1 MAQAAPSTAAAPA
14 EKVNL
19 RELLH
24 WIFSPL
30 SFMEKYAAEE
40 GPLFRKAIATGAP
53 QPHIWFVSDPGALQ
67 TILSQDTTVFD
78 APGDANGLLRP
89 IVGDRSMILL
99 SDQAHRRSRK
109 LLMPP
114 FHGERMRQYGDT
126 IVKIARQAADALA
139 PGQDFVAR
147 QQMQD
152 VTLRVILDVVF
163 GLRPGDRQTRMKP
176 LIAEMLDMVGSPLRS
191 SMLFFKQFQR
201 PLGPWRS
208 FLRDREALDELIY
221 AEIRDRRAAPDDDH
235 QDVLSLLLAAR
246 DEDGNPMQDQELR
259 DELITLLVAGHET
272 TASAIA
278 WAFYWIHQDER
289 IRTTLLA
296 ELDSLPADADPM
308 DLFRLPYLTALCNET
323 LRIYPIGMLT
333 FPRRVRQRV
342 RLVNR
347 ELEPGDLVMGSIYLT
362 HRNPEIFP
370 NPTEFRPERFL
381 ERQYSPYEFL
391 PFGGGSRRC
400 LGLALAQFEMK
411 LVLATWLQTWTL
423 ELRESKPVPPQRR
436 GLTLGPKTGVRMRT
450 VARRGS

>member
-1 MAQAAPSTAAAPA
+1 MAQAVSSAAGNSTG
-14 EKVNL
+14 KVKL

-30 SFMEKYAAEE
+30 SFMERYAAEE
-40 GPLFRKAIATGAP
+40 GPIFRKAIATGAP
-53 QPHIWFVSDPGALQ
+53 CPNIWFVSDPEALQ
-67 TILSQDTTVFD
+67 VLLSQDTTVFD
-78 APGDANGLLRP
+78 APGEANGLLRP

-99 SDQAHRRSRK
+99 SDQDHRRSRK

-126 IVKIARQAADALA
+126 IVTIARRAVEALG
-139 PGQDFVAR
+139 PGRGFVAR

-152 VTLRVILDVVF
+152 VTLQVILEVVF

-191 SMLFFKQFQR
+191 SLLFFKQFQR
-201 PLGPWRS
+201 PIGPWKS
-208 FLRDREALDELIY
+208 FLRDRAALDELIY
-221 AEIRDRRAAPDDDH
+221 GEIRDRRATPQGDD
-235 QDVLSLLLAAR
+235 QDVLSLLLAAH
-246 DEDGNPMQDQELR
+246 DEEGNPMGDQELR

-278 WAFYWIHQDER
+278 WALYWIHQNER
-289 IRTTLLA
+289 VRNTLLA
-296 ELDSLPADADPM
+296 ELDALPADPDPM
-308 DLFRLPYLTALCNET
+308 DLFRLPYLTAICNET

-333 FPRRVRQRV
+333 FPRRVRQPI
-342 RLVNR
+342 RLANQQ
-347 ELEPGDLVMGSIYLT
+347 LEPGELVMGSIYLA
-362 HRNPEIFP
+362 HRNPTVFP

-411 LVLATWLQTWTL
+411 LVLATWMRHWTL
-423 ELRESKPVPPQRR
+423 ELRETGPVPPQRR
-436 GLTLGPKTGVRMRT
+436 GLTLGPKTGVRMRV
-450 VARRGS
+450 VAPRR